1 MTARTLET
9 LIRLATAHAKAR
21 LSTKVEERDA
31 MAAEEILKF
40 ALFKEVLKPER
51 RKRRK
56 LNTGA
61 AGAGAATDDE
71 DGEGTDDEAGTPAP
85 RMEMPQQAAPPV
97 AAKDKG
103 DADINGSMG
112 DDHDPSEMMDSQGS
126 RGIAPER
133 QVAHR

>member
-1 MTARTLET
+1 
-9 LIRLATAHAKAR
+9 
-21 LSTKVEERDA
+21 

-61 AGAGAATDDE
+61 AGAGAQTDDE
-71 DGEGTDDEAGTPAP
+71 DASDEEMGTPAP
-85 RMEMPQQAAPPV
+85 RMEIPQQAAEPVVV

-103 DADINGSMG
+103 DADINGSV
-112 DDHDPSEMMDSQGS
+112 DDHREQSEVVESQGS
-126 RGIAPER
+126 RGVAPER
-133 QVAHR
+133 